1 MPTTAGMPTTDERPG
16 TPVIEEFARAAGLVA
31 TAETKA
37 TSVTSR
43 NVTTGLTAAKE
54 TNGTAGDTRIDGNTR
69 IRRDVNNSREA
80 SISSDAT
87 TAAKP
92 QLRV

>member
-1 MPTTAGMPTTDERPG
+1 MPTTAGMPTTDEMPG
-16 TPVIEEFARAAGLVA
+16 TPEIEEFARAAGLVA

-54 TNGTAGDTRIDGNTR
+54 TNGTAGDTRI
-69 IRRDVNNSREA
+69 RRDVNNSREA